1 VLFDIRD
8 SYSYHFYL
16 PVLGTTGGKRGFLK
30 GGFSLIGFGCGSS
43 FGHLGG
49 ASSNILGTLGEPGA
63 NSNGISPFDW
73 DVSTAA
79 KPHIPN
85 DPNSREAGAV
95 TGSQVTFGGKTL

>member
-1 VLFDIRD
+1 M
-8 SYSYHFYL
+8 
-16 PVLGTTGGKRGFLK
+16 LGTTGGKRGFLK

-49 ASSNILGTLGEPGA
+49 LSSNILGTSGEPGA
-63 NSNGISPFDW
+63 NNNGISPFDW

-85 DPNSREAGAV
+85 DPNSREPGAAV
-95 TGSQVTFGGKTL
+95 VGSQATFGGKTL